1 MPFGSE
7 RSHFAHSPHLLAAL
21 ILLIP
26 PEIGGELKR
35 KARSRG
41 CGLGFCCARSP
52 GAVPRGASSGSR
64 LGAGVGGRRAARSR
78 RMGLFLHLGGGG
90 ADSSRGGCRP
100 SPPRPSVRSPQARP
114 QPSPGAPGCW
124 RRLLGVG
131 EWGCLWGEAA
141 GRDARW
147 TCRWGGGWDLTA
159 LRGPEAR
166 VQEPHPTLGQGAV
179 SRAD

>member
-64 LGAGVGGRRAARSR
+64 LGAGVGGRRAQRDQ
-78 RMGLFLHLGGGG
+78 GGWGCFYIWGEG
-90 ADSSRGGCRP
+90 ADSSRRGCRP

-124 RRLLGVG
+124 RRV
-131 EWGCLWGEAA
+131 A
-141 GRDARW
+141 G
-147 TCRWGGGWDLTA
+147 GGGWGVSVG
-159 LRGPEAR
+159 RGRRAGSSVDAQVGR
-166 VQEPHPTLGQGAV
+166 RLG
-179 SRAD
+179 SDRA

>member
-1 MPFGSE
+1 MGDVQRDQGGWGCFYIWGVGVRIALE
-7 RSHFAHSPHLLAAL
+7 EDAGRAHPV
-21 ILLIP
+21 
-26 PEIGGELKR
+26 R
-35 KARSRG
+35 V
-41 CGLGFCCARSP
+41 CG
-52 GAVPRGASSGSR
+52 VPRPGRSLRRAR
-64 LGAGVGGRRAARSR
+64 QVAGAG
-78 RMGLFLHLGGGG
+78 
-90 ADSSRGGCRP
+90 
-100 SPPRPSVRSPQARP
+100 
-114 QPSPGAPGCW
+114 
-124 RRLLGVG
+124 LLGVG